1 MEENR
6 LAKIVEVKRASLA
19 HLKERRPLSEVMN
32 SLASMPPLIKTRSFY
47 NALDRSDRL
56 NLIGEIKRASPSKG
70 LLREEFDPVEI
81 GMDYE
86 ANAAAAISVLTEEH
100 HFQGSLEHLRKVRAC
115 VSRPILRKDFLFDP
129 YQIYEAAEAGSD
141 AVLLIVAIL
150 EPKTLSS
157 LLEIAH
163 KQELDALVEV
173 HNPEELRIALDCGA
187 TIVGV
192 NNRDLKTFKVDL
204 QTSMHLAPHVPD
216 SIILVSESGI
226 NTSDD
231 IRILRDAGYDAFLIG
246 ELFMKAEHPGKALR
260 ELMIRSLN

>member
-6 LAKIVEVKRASLA
+6 LTKIVEKKRASLELA
-19 HLKERRPLSEVMN
+19 MKKKPLPELLN
-32 SLASMPPLIKTRSFY
+32 SLKSVHTLIKTRSFY

-56 NLIGEIKRASPSKG
+56 NLIGEIKKSSPSKG
-70 LLREEFDPVEI
+70 VLREEFDPVEI

-100 HFQGSLEHLRKVRAC
+100 HFQGSLEHLRNVRAC

-129 YQIYEAAEAGSD
+129 YQIYEAAEAGAD

-157 LLEIAH
+157 LLEIIH
-163 KQELDALVEV
+163 EQELDALVEV

-192 NNRDLKTFKVDL
+192 NNRDLTTFKVDL
-204 QTSMHLAPHVPD
+204 QTSLHLAPHVPD

-231 IRILRDAGYDAFLIG
+231 IRMLRDAGYDAFLIG
-246 ELFMKAEHPGKALR
+246 ELFMKAEHPGRALR